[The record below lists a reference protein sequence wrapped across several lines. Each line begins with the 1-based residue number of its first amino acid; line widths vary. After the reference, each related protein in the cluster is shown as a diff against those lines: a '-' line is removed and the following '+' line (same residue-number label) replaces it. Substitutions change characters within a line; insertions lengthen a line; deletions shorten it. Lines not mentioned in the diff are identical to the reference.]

1 MALKNYIYNTY
12 LPLILQEMYYGCNT
26 IFQTNKII
34 YRFYKCT
41 IKYVSQTKMSSSIS
55 SKI

>member
-1 MALKNYIYNTY
+1 MNNYNTN
-12 LPLILQEMYYGCNT
+12 LPLILQEMCYGCNT

-34 YRFYKCT
+34 YRFYIST
-41 IKYVSQTKMSSSIS
+41 ITYVSQTKMSSSIS